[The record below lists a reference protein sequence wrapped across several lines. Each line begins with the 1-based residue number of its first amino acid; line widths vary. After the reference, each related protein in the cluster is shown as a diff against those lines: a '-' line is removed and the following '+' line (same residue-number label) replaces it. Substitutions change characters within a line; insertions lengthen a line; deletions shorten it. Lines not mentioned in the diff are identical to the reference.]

1 MSFFVVSFGDGNN
14 KGGAG
19 GGGSSDCGRRVF
31 HARRWRI
38 VANQARS
45 VSRQASIRDRGGCFT
60 GLGHKDKFNNIGPF
74 GLYLGL

>member
-1 MSFFVVSFGDGNN
+1 MRMSFFVVSFGDGNN

-38 VANQARS
+38 VANQVQES
-45 VSRQASIRDRGGCFT
+45 EFFRDRLVA
-60 GLGHKDKFNNIGPF
+60 LGSVGADVSC
-74 GLYLGL
+74 